1 MVDLQAKPYFLSEEQ
16 EAWVKRTIDS
26 MSLEEKI
33 GQLFTIMTY
42 LPGMR
47 EDNIKKELDCFHQ
60 GGLRWQ
66 RKTAEETYEQ
76 NRLYQKHSRIPL
88 LIAANCDT
96 GGAECV
102 PDGTYIATAAQATA
116 GGEESTAYHIG
127 LVSAREAGSIGANWL
142 FNPVCDIYQNW
153 RNTIVNTRSFG
164 EDPDT
169 VLAMCRA
176 YLRGVHDSGF
186 AMACTAKHFPG
197 DGTEERDQHLV
208 IGCNDLSAE
217 E

>member
-1 MVDLQAKPYFLSEEQ
+1 MVDLRAKPYFLSEEQ
-16 EAWVKRTIDS
+16 EAWVKRTIAS
-26 MSLEEKI
+26 MTLEEKI

-42 LPGMR
+42 LPGVR
-47 EDNIKKELDCFHQ
+47 EENIQKELDSFHQ

-116 GGEESTAYHIG
+116 GGDGSTAYHIG

-208 IGCNDLSAE
+208 IGCNDLSA
-217 E
+217 